1 MADANA
7 MLDKVNA
14 ALDKPARGIQGV
26 VNFFMRDGTIAA
38 LGREAIKDVQDTYHE
53 VAFGQS
59 DHMRE
64 PGSPLTPLFSD
75 IAAAR
80 DSYAPEQPLPSPSQ
94 IGREGKAAVT
104 VHGQDRQDEKS
115 QMPTPSQIGKDRE
128 EKSWQQHVQEPRD
141 NAENSG
147 NDQNERGR
155 SQSLPEEQREQ
166 EKGRG
171 R

>member
-1 MADANA
+1 MRRWTS
-7 MLDKVNA
+7 LR
-14 ALDKPARGIQGV
+14 RGIQGV
-26 VNFFMRDGTIAA
+26 VDFFMRDGSLAA
-38 LGREAIKDVQDTYHE
+38 LARDAVKSAQDTFHE

-59 DHMRE
+59 DHTRE

-80 DSYAPEQPLPSPSQ
+80 DSYTPDQPLPSPSQ
-94 IGREGKAAVT
+94 IGKEGKAAVT
-104 VHGQDRQDEKS
+104 VHGPDRQDEKS
-115 QMPTPSQIGKDRE
+115 QMPTPSQIGKERE

-155 SQSLPEEQREQ
+155 SRSLADEQREQ